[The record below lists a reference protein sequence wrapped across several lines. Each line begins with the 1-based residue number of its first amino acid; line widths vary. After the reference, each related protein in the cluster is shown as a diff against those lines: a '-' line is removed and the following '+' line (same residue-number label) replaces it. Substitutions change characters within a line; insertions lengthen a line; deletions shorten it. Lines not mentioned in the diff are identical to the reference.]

1 MLPKKLKRLSDM
13 QLIALGF
20 LLLILGGTCLLML
33 PCSSRTGEFTPFI
46 TALFTATSATCVTG
60 LILVDTYTHWS
71 FFGQLVL
78 LLLIQ
83 IGGLGFITIGTAVSL
98 VLRRK
103 IGLKER
109 GWIKE
114 SFNVLDIGGVV
125 RLDQT
130 CIKGNRTI

>member
-1 MLPKKLKRLSDM
+1 M

-109 GWIKE
+109 GGKFQCIRYRRR
-114 SFNVLDIGGVV
+114 STA
-125 RLDQT
+125 DQT

>member
-60 LILVDTYTHWS
+60 LILVDTYT
-71 FFGQLVL
+71 QLSKEGPVC
-78 LLLIQ
+78 
-83 IGGLGFITIGTAVSL
+83 IGIDQNKTGDAGGTCCC
-98 VLRRK
+98 K
-103 IGLKER
+103 KCCDKR
-109 GWIKE
+109 GK
-114 SFNVLDIGGVV
+114 FAGAG
-125 RLDQT
+125 RAGKHQKT
-130 CIKGNRTI
+130 CSA

>member
-1 MLPKKLKRLSDM
+1 MLPKKLKRLSGM

-71 FFGQLVL
+71 IFGQLVN
-78 LLLIQ
+78 
-83 IGGLGFITIGTAVSL
+83 SD
-98 VLRRK
+98 RRTW
-103 IGLKER
+103 LYYHRHCRLFSFAPEDRFER
-109 GWIKE
+109 TW
-114 SFNVLDIGGVV
+114 
-125 RLDQT
+125 LDQG
-130 CIKGNRTI
+130 KF

>member
-20 LLLILGGTCLLML
+20 LLLILGGTCLLMF

-103 IGLKER
+103 IGLKSAAGSR
-109 GWIKE
+109 KV
-114 SFNVLDIGGVV
+114 SMY
-125 RLDQT
+125 
-130 CIKGNRTI
+130 

>member
-1 MLPKKLKRLSDM
+1 MLPKKLKRLSGM

-78 LLLIQ
+78 LLLI
-83 IGGLGFITIGTAVSL
+83 
-98 VLRRK
+98 
-103 IGLKER
+103 
-109 GWIKE
+109 
-114 SFNVLDIGGVV
+114 
-125 RLDQT
+125 
-130 CIKGNRTI
+130 